1 MGIGAALAM
10 GLVQGFTK
18 NIQTEQARRQA
29 EDERASA
36 YQDMIAQAVLKGE
49 ATASGIS
56 SVQTMINDYK
66 AELDK
71 RPSIGLFGKASDAV
85 TMDMSNIQTALLT
98 ADEFGT
104 TFGTGNRQIGFKTE
118 TDKIDE
124 KNGGAFLAE
133 VTGFVNGSNY
143 QQKLDALTNTEFITL
158 YSKVDAAR
166 VAYENGAKENV
177 DPNLFVMPDVSG
189 LNRELFFGLNK
200 LDEYRDA
207 RFPVGLPIP
216 GTSQISQSYDVTRL
230 DTVAEQYNA
239 KHGSMPSAVGWRRD
253 DETGTVTA
261 FTIPELENEGQK
273 QALQAIAK
281 NMGVQPHQVLSVFQ
295 NRMYDMPNISTD
307 KQIAVY
313 NASIFLAQTTPYI
326 MSLDPDRKLKQV
338 TVESSKEI
346 MARAMRAGVFDM
358 ESLTYALAMHMQP
371 PEIGQVK
378 GGRGAKTIQYPKTVQ
393 QYILD
398 YIFGEGSGKT
408 DKKAVSDAQFALD
421 STVNRINA
429 LEDELIELVADD
441 ETNMPLAV
449 DAFTGRLYA
458 FFSLDEGVFGGLL
471 KKIGFDGSSGQ
482 NPVTAGSLNVMD
494 DENLTYEYSQYLDKL
509 VRDKTP
515 GTKAAQLE
523 AMRISLAFEMAR
535 AADPSG
541 RLSNQDIELQ
551 LRKLGGDWMTL
562 DQALSS
568 LQEVKKEFATKQAQ
582 YAVFT
587 NLIDNRGIANSY
599 NYMMVDAAIA
609 ADHIIRKSQAK
620 LTGGSSPDPDV
631 EKPVDTSQFGSRIIR
646 LDNGD
651 VVDTLSDDP
660 VPLTGEDL
668 KAFEAWERSQQTG
681 RPMDASLQAGN
692 MMTQGM
698 MA

>member
-10 GLVQGFTK
+10 GLVQGFTR

-29 EDERASA
+29 EDER
-36 YQDMIAQAVLKGE
+36 
-49 ATASGIS
+49 IS
-56 SVQTMINDYK
+56 SYQEYVVK
-66 AELDK
+66 ALSEGNKSGADAIQELISSAQEQK
-71 RPSIGLFGKASDAV
+71 RPAIGLLGRRAAPINL
-85 TMDMSNIQTALLT
+85 DMSNIQTALLT
-98 ADEFGT
+98 TDEFGT
-104 TFGTGNRQIGFKTE
+104 TFGTGDRRIGFKTK
-118 TDKIDE
+118 TDKIDA

-133 VTGFVNGSNY
+133 MTGFVNESNY
-143 QQKLDALTNTEFITL
+143 QQKLDALTDGEFITL
-158 YSKVDAAR
+158 YSKVDASR

-177 DPNLFVMPDVSG
+177 DPNLYVMPDVSG

-207 RFPVGLPIP
+207 RFPVGLPVP

-253 DETGTVTA
+253 AETGTVTA
-261 FTIPELENEGQK
+261 FAIPELETDGQK
-273 QALQAIAK
+273 QALQAMAE

-307 KQIAVY
+307 KQVAVY

-326 MSLDPDRKLKQV
+326 MSLDPDRKLKQT
-338 TVESSKEI
+338 TVESAKEI
-346 MARAMRAGVFDM
+346 MIKARKAGVFDM

-393 QYILD
+393 QYVLD

-408 DKKAVSDAQFALD
+408 DKKEVADAQFALD
-421 STVNRINA
+421 NTVSRIND
-429 LEDELIELVADD
+429 LEDELLKLVGDD
-441 ETNMPLAV
+441 DTNMPIAV
-449 DAFTGRLYA
+449 EKFAGSLYA
-458 FFSLDEGVFGGLL
+458 FFSLDAGVFGGLL
-471 KKIGFDGSSGQ
+471 KKIGFDGSPGQ
-482 NPVTAGSLNVMD
+482 NPVRANTLNVMD
-494 DENLTYEYSQYLDKL
+494 DENLTYEYSQYLEKL

-568 LQEVKKEFATKQAQ
+568 LQEVKKEFAAKQAQ

-587 NLIDNRGIANSY
+587 NLIDNRGVANAY

-609 ADHIIRKSQAK
+609 ADHLIRKSQAK
-620 LTGGSSPDPDV
+620 LTGGSSPDSDK
-631 EKPVDTSQFGSRIIR
+631 EKPIDTSQFGGRIQR
-646 LDNGD
+646 LDDGT
-651 VVDTLSDDP
+651 VVDTLSDSFDNE
-660 VPLTGEDL
+660 LKGEDL

-681 RPMDASLQAGN
+681 RPMDASLQSGN

-698 MA
+698 MT